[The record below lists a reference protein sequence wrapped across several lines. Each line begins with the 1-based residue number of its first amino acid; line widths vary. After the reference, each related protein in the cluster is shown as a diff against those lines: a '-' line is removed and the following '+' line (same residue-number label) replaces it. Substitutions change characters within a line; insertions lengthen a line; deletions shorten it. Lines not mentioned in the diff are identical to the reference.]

1 MTTEPGVAPVGARV
15 YAGLLLLAGAV
26 LFLSLGYTEM
36 AGSDLWWHIAA
47 GRELFQTASP
57 WMIDDWSYTAHGGD
71 WLNHEWLADIVFFAW
86 VDAFGLHSLVYW
98 KWLVLIGTYGLLQ
111 WTLWRRTGNPLAAL
125 LAAGMAA
132 FVAAPFID
140 MRPHLYTL
148 LGFAVL
154 VALTWQR
161 DARRWALALLFLV
174 WVNLHGGFFF
184 GLMALGILVFP
195 WRELNLDRFR
205 AALLTGL
212 LCVAVATLNPS
223 GLKTFLYPLI
233 YAFDDSSPYRELA
246 EWQSP
251 FVAGGIRSPSFFV
264 LMWFPLAAVLYLVPA
279 VRQRTGLPWEAL
291 ALTLLTLAMALTSR
305 RFIPIYGISLA
316 LLLAPLLAM
325 TLSVIKTRAIQLVLA
340 SLLLVFALARM
351 QPYPLQAA
359 PAFHYLTAEYSYP
372 ADTVDMLLQNAVSG
386 RVFALYNWG
395 GFLHWRSDGQ
405 LQVFI
410 DGRADTVYDAP
421 TYYQYKRVLLSQP
434 GWIDLV
440 ERSGAD
446 YFLWPFGKGFG
457 QAKRDEML
465 STGRWMLIYED
476 SVSWLAARTDVVGRT
491 EWQPPSDSPLRRLS
505 QAGFEVRHGDPARAM
520 ALLDEVR
527 AVLPWQQRAC
537 QWQIGLLRQQGETA
551 QADRV
556 LADCLAWFPTRYLR

>member
-1 MTTEPGVAPVGARV
+1 V
-15 YAGLLLLAGAV
+15 
-26 LFLSLGYTEM
+26 
-36 AGSDLWWHIAA
+36 
-47 GRELFQTASP
+47 
-57 WMIDDWSYTAHGGD
+57 
-71 WLNHEWLADIVFFAW
+71 
-86 VDAFGLHSLVYW
+86 
-98 KWLVLIGTYGLLQ
+98 
-111 WTLWRRTGNPLAAL
+111 LWRRTGNHLAAL

-148 LGFAVL
+148 LCFAVL
-154 VALTWQR
+154 VALAWQR
-161 DARRWALALLFLV
+161 DASRWMLALLFLV

-184 GLMALGILVFP
+184 GLMALGILLFP
-195 WRELNLDRFR
+195 WRDLDLDRLR

-212 LCVAVATLNPS
+212 LCAAVATLNPS

-251 FVAGGIRSPSFFV
+251 FVAGGIRSPLFFV
-264 LMWFPLAAVLYLVPA
+264 LMWFPLGAALYLLPA
-279 VRQRTGLPWEAL
+279 VRRRTGLPWEAL

-316 LLLAPLLAM
+316 LLLAPLLALG
-325 TLSVIKTRAIQLVLA
+325 LSVIRTRAIQLILA
-340 SLLLVFALARM
+340 SLLLLFAVARM

-359 PAFHYLTAEYSYP
+359 PAFHYLTAEFSYP
-372 ADTVDMLLQNAVSG
+372 ADSVDMLLHNGVSG

-421 TYYQYKRVLLSQP
+421 TYYQYKRVLMSQP
-434 GWIDLV
+434 GWIGLV
-440 ERSGAD
+440 ERSGAE
-446 YFLWPFGKGFG
+446 YFLWPFGKGAG
-457 QAKRDEML
+457 EAKRDALL

-476 SVSWLAARTDVVGRT
+476 SVSWLAARSDVVART
-491 EWQPPSDSPLRRLS
+491 EWRPPEDSPLRRLS
-505 QAGFEVRHGDPARAM
+505 RAGFEMRHGEPALAM
-520 ALLDEVR
+520 ALLEDVR
-527 AVLPWQQRAC
+527 GELPWQQRAC
-537 QWQIGLLRQQGETA
+537 QWQIGLLRQQGAAAEA
-551 QADRV
+551 SQV
-556 LADCLAWFPTRYLR
+556 LADCRDWFPTAFLR